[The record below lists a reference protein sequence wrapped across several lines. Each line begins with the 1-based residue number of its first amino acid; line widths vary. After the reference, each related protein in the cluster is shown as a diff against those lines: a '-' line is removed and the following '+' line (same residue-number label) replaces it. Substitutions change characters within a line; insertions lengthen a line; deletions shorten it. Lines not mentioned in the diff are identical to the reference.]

1 MKLMK
6 ILEAA
11 RRNEHISTALNGVRI
26 CSIGPSGDHDRL
38 WRLSENTGEASYM
51 DEEWLVDPDEEV
63 RLDHPTEVTSYFLDD
78 DDQACP
84 FGKVALTVWVGRPAT
99 EADL

>member
-1 MKLMK
+1 MKLMR
-6 ILEAA
+6 IIEAA
-11 RRNEHISTALNGVRI
+11 RWNGHITITIDGQRVR
-26 CSIGPSGDHDRL
+26 SIGPSGDHARL

-51 DEEWLVDPDEEV
+51 DEAWLVDPDEEV

>member
-11 RRNEHISTALNGVRI
+11 RWNEHINITIDGQRVR
-26 CSIGPSGDHDRL
+26 SIGPSGDHDRL
-38 WRLSENTGEASYM
+38 WRLSENTGVANEM

-63 RLDHPTEVTSYFLDD
+63 GFDLAMSITSYVLDD

-84 FGKVALTVWVGRPAT
+84 FESVTLSVWIGRSAT